1 MIVNAVLVL
10 GTVTAAAVSLEP
22 HFSSAYQLHF
32 GLLAA
37 NLLPY
42 LLYAAITACRR
53 GTPIDVLGL
62 VLVITHV
69 GLLAWPGLIWEAHT
83 AVFAVPLILS
93 AIILPIVIYAAKPAS
108 LHNGT
113 D

>member
-69 GLLAWPGLIWEAHT
+69 GLLAWPGLGSTHRCFRCTLAT
-83 AVFAVPLILS
+83 VGDNS
-93 AIILPIVIYAAKPAS
+93 ANRDLRSQAS
-108 LHNGT
+108 FIA
-113 D
+113 